1 MNVWRKRSDQDQDK
15 FFLLNTLL
23 SLLEPCL
30 AVILKKSELRT
41 DGGSPRLFFPCFSLF
56 LWYFSSFFVRALW
69 LLLFCGMDNINKR
82 DSRERKK
89 KKEIYNLYYTV
100 LWTKYKSITL
110 CYIYII
116 IFLEFSSWD
125 GKIFFFCLLVIILT
139 LFWAP
144 LMTLIVLNNIIIIFI
159 VLIWGRTLPAG
170 MTDLLMPHP
179 NTHPPDTVLK
189 NGLIHLV
196 PSFQHGVQQRCDN
209 RGDYTAKLRP
219 RSLLCGM

>member
-1 MNVWRKRSDQDQDK
+1 MVAAHGFFSPVFLYFFDI
-15 FFLLNTLL
+15 FLLFLCEHCD
-23 SLLEPCL
+23 S
-30 AVILKKSELRT
+30 
-41 DGGSPRLFFPCFSLF
+41 CFSVA
-56 LWYFSSFFVRALW
+56 WITSIKETVGR
-69 LLLFCGMDNINKR
+69 GR
-82 DSRERKK
+82 K

-144 LMTLIVLNNIIIIFI
+144 LMTLIVLNNIIIIIIIFI

-179 NTHPPDTVLK
+179 NTHPPDTV
-189 NGLIHLV
+189 
-196 PSFQHGVQQRCDN
+196 
-209 RGDYTAKLRP
+209 
-219 RSLLCGM
+219 